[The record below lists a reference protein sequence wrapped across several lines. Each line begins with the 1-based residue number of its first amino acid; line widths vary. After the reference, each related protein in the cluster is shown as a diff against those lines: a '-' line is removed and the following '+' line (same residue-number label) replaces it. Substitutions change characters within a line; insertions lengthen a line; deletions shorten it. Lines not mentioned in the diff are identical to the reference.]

1 MTDEHAETESGA
13 ANEAA
18 ERTPEPPPDQD
29 GPPPGV
35 HTMATLRWLLV
46 AAMAVAAVLSVAYS
60 AGVMKPGGASA
71 EGSVYY
77 CPMHP
82 QVVQDQPG
90 ECPICSMSLVL
101 KKGSSDEAKTT
112 VEKPAASHEGHRH
125 NPTDPYYCPM
135 HPDETGMSAN
145 ERCPLC
151 KMKLELKPKSQ
162 ADASPAVAPT
172 TSTIPSLVPG
182 LAPVQLSMDRVQ
194 LIGIRTAKATREPLV
209 SELQAAAVVAPDESK
224 FARVHTR
231 FSGWVEQ
238 LAVTTTGQKVRRG
251 QVMANIYNLELLPAQ
266 QEFLA
271 ALKWN
276 AAASA
281 ASPSSAQATVGSLA
295 DDARKRLELLGMS
308 KQEIDRIAQTGAP
321 SRTVA
326 ITAPINGY
334 IVRKD
339 VAQGTYV
346 QPGTPLFEIAD
357 LSKVWV
363 LADVYERDIGRVSLG
378 QAASVRVEAY
388 PEQPF
393 VGKVGFIFPAV
404 DPNTRTLRVRIEL
417 ANKDLKLRPGMYGNV
432 TLEVGKAEGVVVP
445 VEALVDTG
453 EYQYVFLAKE
463 GGRFEPRRVRAG
475 ARTQGKI
482 QIVEGVQEGDLVVTT
497 ANFLVDSES
506 RLRAAIEGS
515 PSR

>member
-1 MTDEHAETESGA
+1 MTDEQ
-13 ANEAA
+13 
-18 ERTPEPPPDQD
+18 QD

-35 HTMATLRWLLV
+35 HAMAVVRWLLV
-46 AAMAVAAVLSVAYS
+46 AATAVAAVLSVAYS

-101 KKGSSDEAKTT
+101 KKGSSDQAKTT
-112 VEKPAASHEGHRH
+112 DEEPAASHEGHRH
-125 NPTDPYYCPM
+125 NPEDPYHCPM
-135 HPDETGMSAN
+135 HPEETGTSTN
-145 ERCPLC
+145 DRCPLC
-151 KMKLELKPKSQ
+151 KMKLEPKPKPQ
-162 ADASPAVAPT
+162 AGASPASAPKP
-172 TSTIPSLVPG
+172 STIPSHVPG
-182 LAPVQLSMDRVQ
+182 LVPVQLSMDRVQ

-209 SELQAAAVVAPDESK
+209 SELQAAAVVAADEAK
-224 FARVHTR
+224 FARVHAR

-271 ALKWN
+271 ARKWN
-276 AAASA
+276 AGASA
-281 ASPSSAQATVGSLA
+281 PSTESSAQSAIGSLA

-308 KQEIDRIAQTGAP
+308 KQEIDRIAETGTP
-321 SRTVA
+321 TRTVA
-326 ITAPINGY
+326 ITAPISGY

-357 LSKVWV
+357 LSTVWV
-363 LADVYERDIGRVSLG
+363 LADVYERDIGRVSVG
-378 QAASVRVEAY
+378 QAARVRVEAY

-393 VGKVGFIFPAV
+393 VGQVGFIFPAV
-404 DPNTRTLRVRIEL
+404 DPNTRTLRVRVVL
-417 ANKDLKLRPGMYGNV
+417 DNKELKLRPGMYGNV
-432 TLEVGKAEGVVVP
+432 TLEVGKADGVVVP

-453 EYQYVFLAKE
+453 DYQYVFLAKE

-475 ARTQGKI
+475 ARANGKI
-482 QIVEGVQEGDLVVTT
+482 QIVQGVQEGDLVVTT
-497 ANFLVDSES
+497 ANFLIDSES
-506 RLRAAIEGS
+506 RLRAAIEGT
-515 PSR
+515 PNH